1 MEDLAA
7 FLRDR
12 RARLEPSDV
21 GVPTR
26 SYRRVAGLRRE
37 EVAHLSG
44 VSIDYYVRLEQG
56 RAKQPSEQVLDALA
70 RALRLNDV
78 EREHLHRLA
87 RPRRDTPASSPVIRP
102 GLRAVLVAMG
112 DVPAMVLDHRSTVVA
127 ANPAAEAVYGRPL
140 PGFNTVRDVFVAE
153 DDPFYADLET
163 CSLDAVGYLRHSA
176 GRFPGDAGLSA
187 LVAELSAASARFGEL
202 WARGDVRVRNFG
214 GKRFRHPEVG
224 TLAFSMET
232 FALPDGSERVMVVL
246 TPDDDETRTAMKRL
260 VGAVTSVRP

>member
-12 RARLEPSDV
+12 RARLEPAEV

-26 SYRRVAGLRRE
+26 SYRRVTGLRRE

-87 RPRRDTPASSPVIRP
+87 RPRREVPASSPVVRP
-102 GLRAVLVAMG
+102 GLSAVLAAMG
-112 DVPAMVLDHRSTVVA
+112 EVPALILDHRSTVVA
-127 ANPAAEAVYGRPL
+127 ANPAAEAVYDRPL
-140 PGFNTVRDVFVAE
+140 TGFNTVRDVFVAD
-153 DDPFYADLET
+153 DDPFYADLAT

-176 GRFPGDAGLSA
+176 GRYPDDERLAA
-187 LVAELSAASARFGEL
+187 LVAELSASSARFGEL

-214 GKRFRHPEVG
+214 GKRFRHAEAGV
-224 TLAFSMET
+224 LAFSMET

-246 TPDDDETRTAMKRL
+246 TPDDEATRAAMKRL
-260 VGAVTSVRP
+260 VGATEAGRA